1 MDKAHKA
8 TDKRIAAME
17 SHLRAIYTRADK
29 EVREAW
35 DKYMRTAQEALKPLQ
50 KAYEDAKKSGD
61 KDETRKT
68 GLTLAAKKREMT
80 ITNAHYKAVVER
92 TAQEL
97 THINEIATAYVNGEL
112 PDVYALNYNFVATGM
127 QEVSGISFDLY
138 DAHTVRNLAMS
149 DETLLPYKVVDVAKD
164 VRWNTKLINSEV
176 LQGILQGESMS
187 DIAARLT
194 HVEDMAANAA
204 IRNARTM
211 VTSAENKGRIDMMN
225 DAEKQGV
232 IALKRWIS
240 THDARTRDW
249 HAELDGQMREKDKPF
264 ENSVGKIMYP
274 GDPSANPANVYNCF
288 VGETNIAS
296 DCGIIRSYK
305 SEYHGELVTV
315 KTSCG
320 VCFACTSN
328 HPILTGSGWIGA
340 KSLNKGDDI
349 IIARCRDN
357 VFGRINPNV
366 NHGFP
371 RIDALHEF
379 FDMSGGKRTV
389 SMSVNFHG
397 DIPTTNV
404 EIITQ
409 KRFLRDD
416 INSRR
421 YERLNKFSFK
431 ASYKSLAGKSALV
444 KHLLGIVRTAFGF
457 VRCFGE
463 LLAFGLRRLRH
474 SEIHSLRPI
483 AWLDSNGIKPLNDDA
498 SGNSELLR
506 ESLNGFSGLVF
517 ADNIVSVDFC
527 SGNAHV
533 YNLQTQNGYYFVNT
547 IISQS
552 KRKSN
557 GFFAVA
563 HNCRCAIGYKVT
575 GFGQKQQTKAEAGT
589 KEQAVDKLKQI
600 GFNDVESS
608 FVKYVDKDLAVSVT
622 KQLEKL
628 EQRFKAIANSHGNI
642 CSVSGGKKTVAY
654 VSSSLREPTRQNL
667 SLCPAYYRD
676 KSVLLES
683 EKRAQKINWMMPCS
697 ENEYE
702 IYTVTH
708 EYGHM
713 LENTIIYSEMKQY
726 GLEKLADEINI
737 DAKTAKKMY
746 KPYYDI
752 HNKVTKD
759 CFSEITDIAKKENP
773 EFSLSENI
781 SQYGKTNYAEFFAE
795 VFANSQLSKPNEL
808 GKAMQ
813 KWLKQKG
820 Y

>member
-8 TDKRIAAME
+8 TDKRIASME
-17 SHLRAIYTRADK
+17 AHLRAIYKRADK

-35 DKYMRTAQEALKPLQ
+35 DKYMQMAEEELKPLQ

-61 KDETRKT
+61 KEKIRETGRI
-68 GLTLAAKKREMT
+68 LAAKKREMT

-97 THINEIATAYVNGEL
+97 THVNEIATAYVNGEL

-194 HVEDMAANAA
+194 HVENMAANAA

-211 VTSAENKGRIDMMN
+211 VTSAENKGRIDMMD

-249 HAELDGQMREKDKPF
+249 HAELDGQMQEKDKPF

-274 GDPSANPANVYNCF
+274 GDPSADPANVYNCF

-320 VCFACTSN
+320 VCFTCTPN

-357 VFGRINPNV
+357 VFIRINPNV

-379 FDMSGGKRTV
+379 FDISGGERTV

-397 DIPTTNV
+397 DIPATDV

-421 YERLNKFSFK
+421 YERLNKFSLK
-431 ASYKSLAGKSALV
+431 ASYKSLSGKSALV
-444 KHLLGIVRTAFGF
+444 KHLLRIVRTAFGS
-457 VRCFGE
+457 VRRFGE

-474 SEIHSLRPI
+474 SEMHSLRPI
-483 AWLDSNGIKPLNDDA
+483 AWLDSNGIKPLNDDV
-498 SGNSELLR
+498 SGNAELIR

-517 ADNIVSVDFC
+517 ADNIVSVDFY
-527 SGNAHV
+527 SGNTHV
-533 YNLQTQNGYYFVNT
+533 YNLQTQNGRYFVNT

-552 KRKSN
+552 KRKHN

-563 HNCRCAIGYKVT
+563 HNCRCTIGYKVT
-575 GFGQKQQTKAEAGT
+575 GFKKAQVQKDMAENQVEATQPQGWESLPDNVT
-589 KEQAVDKLKQI
+589 DRATAIDKLLTEETGKKSVFNGKVVIDDSIKFNGTANYDGSITLRSKASRKTEIHELLHQHAEGGQNRVYVSIFKNIEEGSVELLAQEICHAKGIKI
-600 GFNDVESS
+600 GQFDYSYTP
-608 FVKYVDKDLAVSVT
+608 YVDALRQINKLSGEYKTDYDFAKAV
-622 KQLEKL
+622 
-628 EQRFKAIANSHGNI
+628 F
-642 CSVSGGKKTVAY
+642 GKP
-654 VSSSLREPTRQNL
+654 L
-667 SLCPAYYRD
+667 
-676 KSVLLES
+676 
-683 EKRAQKINWMMPCS
+683 EKRAEFLKS
-697 ENEYE
+697 LGDS
-702 IYTVTH
+702 VA
-708 EYGHM
+708 
-713 LENTIIYSEMKQY
+713 KD
-726 GLEKLADEINI
+726 EKRFFRGAL
-737 DAKTAKKMY
+737 KT
-746 KPYYDI
+746 
-752 HNKVTKD
+752 
-759 CFSEITDIAKKENP
+759 
-773 EFSLSENI
+773 
-781 SQYGKTNYAEFFAE
+781 
-795 VFANSQLSKPNEL
+795 L
-808 GKAMQ
+808 GVK
-813 KWLKQKG
+813 
-820 Y
+820 

>member
-8 TDKRIAAME
+8 TDKRIASME
-17 SHLRAIYTRADK
+17 THLRAIYKRADK

-35 DKYMRTAQEALKPLQ
+35 DKYMQTAEEELKPLQ

-61 KDETRKT
+61 KEKIRKT
-68 GLTLAAKKREMT
+68 GRILAAKKREMT

-97 THINEIATAYVNGEL
+97 THVNEIATAYVNGEL

-164 VRWNTKLINSEV
+164 VRWNTKLINGEV

-194 HVEDMAANAA
+194 HVENMAANAA

-249 HAELDGQMREKDKPF
+249 HAELDGKMQEKDKPF

-274 GDPSANPANVYNCF
+274 GDPSADPANVYNCF

-320 VCFACTSN
+320 VCFTCTPN

-357 VFGRINPNV
+357 VFSRINPNV

-379 FDMSGGKRTV
+379 FDISGGERTV

-397 DIPTTNV
+397 DIPATDV

-421 YERLNKFSFK
+421 YERLNKFSLK
-431 ASYKSLAGKSALV
+431 APYKSLAGKSALV
-444 KHLLGIVRTAFGF
+444 KHLLRIVRTAFGS
-457 VRCFGE
+457 VRRFGE

-474 SEIHSLRPI
+474 SEIRSLRPI

-498 SGNSELLR
+498 SGNAELLR
-506 ESLNGFSGLVF
+506 ESLDGFSGLVF

-527 SGNAHV
+527 SGNTHV
-533 YNLQTQNGYYFVNT
+533 YNLQTQNGHYFVNT

-552 KRKSN
+552 KRKYN

-575 GFGQKQQTKAEAGT
+575 GF
-589 KEQAVDKLKQI
+589 
-600 GFNDVESS
+600 
-608 FVKYVDKDLAVSVT
+608 
-622 KQLEKL
+622 
-628 EQRFKAIANSHGNI
+628 
-642 CSVSGGKKTVAY
+642 KK
-654 VSSSLREPTRQNL
+654 R
-667 SLCPAYYRD
+667 
-676 KSVLLES
+676 
-683 EKRAQKINWMMPCS
+683 
-697 ENEYE
+697 
-702 IYTVTH
+702 
-708 EYGHM
+708 
-713 LENTIIYSEMKQY
+713 
-726 GLEKLADEINI
+726 
-737 DAKTAKKMY
+737 
-746 KPYYDI
+746 
-752 HNKVTKD
+752 
-759 CFSEITDIAKKENP
+759 
-773 EFSLSENI
+773 
-781 SQYGKTNYAEFFAE
+781 
-795 VFANSQLSKPNEL
+795 
-808 GKAMQ
+808 
-813 KWLKQKG
+813 
-820 Y
+820 